1 MGRFRSITFATALL
15 GGGIAVAGSA
25 SAAPIPAGVAAT
37 AMSGPVET
45 VQWGWGYAYGPR
57 YGYYGPRRYWGPR
70 HGFYGPRRFYGPPV
84 VCRFRPTP
92 WGPRRVCFR
101 RY

>member
-1 MGRFRSITFATALL
+1 MIGIRSTMFAAALI
-15 GGGIAVAGSA
+15 GGGLAAGSA
-25 SAAPIPAGVAAT
+25 SAAPVPAGVASA
-37 AMSGPVET
+37 AAAAAPVET
-45 VQWGWGYAYGPR
+45 VQWGWGYGPR

-70 HGFYGPRRFYGPPV
+70 YGFYGPRRFYGPPV